1 MAFVHECSCEIPKS
15 ELDIFAVPPTQTS
28 IEHGTF
34 VEYHPISSISQG
46 APIEFEVSSTGE
58 EYLDLADSYLHV
70 KAKIQRA
77 NGNDVAN
84 DDQIGPVNNFIHSL
98 FSEVEVSLNGTL
110 ISASTGTYPYR
121 AYIENLLNY
130 GTEAKQSQL
139 TCELFYKDTAG
150 KMDCANPGA
159 AVAIQNTG
167 LRKRAEFTGGNVVVD
182 MIGKIHSDIFYIDRY
197 MMNEVNIKL
206 KLSRSKDEFSL
217 MWTGDNAF
225 RVFIVSASLFVRK
238 VKLSPS
244 VFLAHAKTLENGMA
258 KYPIKRV
265 ICKAFTVP
273 AGYRDVTSERLFSG
287 TLPTRVII
295 GCVDND
301 AFNGNKA
308 KNPFNFKNFDLT
320 ELSVYL
326 DGQQQTIKPL
336 KCNYGSNQF
345 ISAYMTLFS
354 GTGRQNRDLGIDIG
368 RSEYKDGYALY
379 AFDLTPDMSQEGHFN
394 LIKQGSLR
402 LDMKF
407 GTALPNT
414 ITVVAYGE
422 FENLIEI
429 DRSRNIVFDF
439 NN

>member
-1 MAFVHECSCEIPKS
+1 MAFVHECSCEMPKS

-46 APIEFEVSSTGE
+46 APIEFDISSTGE
-58 EYLDLADSYLHV
+58 EYLDLNDSYLYV

-77 NGNDVAN
+77 NGAN
-84 DDQIGPVNNFIHSL
+84 LDDGDQVGPVNNFIHSL
-98 FSEVEVSLNGTL
+98 FSEVEVSLNGTM
-110 ISASTGTYPYR
+110 ISTATGTYPYR

-139 TCELFYKDTAG
+139 TSELFYKDTAG
-150 KMDCANPGA
+150 KMDVANPAAA
-159 AVAIQNTG
+159 AVDANLG
-167 LRKRAEFTGGNVVVD
+167 LKKRAEFTNGNGVVD

-197 MMNEVNIKL
+197 MLNEVNVKL
-206 KLSRSKDEFSL
+206 KLSRSKDTFSL

-225 RVFIVSASLFVRK
+225 RVFIISASVFVRK

-244 VFLAHAKTLENGMA
+244 VFLAHAKILESGMA

-265 ICKAFTVP
+265 ICKSFTIP
-273 AGYRDVTSERLFSG
+273 RGYRDVSSERLFSE
-287 TLPTRVII
+287 TLPTRLII

-301 AFNGNKA
+301 AFNGIKS

-320 ELSVYL
+320 EMSVYL
-326 DGQQQTIKPL
+326 DGQQQSIKPL
-336 KCNYGSNQF
+336 KCNYNSNEYV
-345 ISAYMTLFS
+345 SSYLSLFS
-354 GTGRQNRDLGIDIG
+354 GTGRQNRDLGIDIS

-379 AFDLTPDMSQEGHFN
+379 AFDLTPDMSQEGHYN

-414 ITVVAYGE
+414 VTFIAYGE

-429 DRSRNIVFDF
+429 DRSRNLVFDF

>member
-139 TCELFYKDTAG
+139 TSELFYKDTAG

-265 ICKAFTVP
+265 IFKVFTVP

-295 GCVDND
+295 GCVSVI
-301 AFNGNKA
+301 
-308 KNPFNFKNFDLT
+308 LT
-320 ELSVYL
+320 PKFGGRKLPLQVEA
-326 DGQQQTIKPL
+326 KPL
-336 KCNYGSNQF
+336 ELTFVINYEYLVNRGQSIERMRSFQ
-345 ISAYMTLFS
+345 ISWEPT
-354 GTGRQNRDLGIDIG
+354 N
-368 RSEYKDGYALY
+368 
-379 AFDLTPDMSQEGHFN
+379 P
-394 LIKQGSLR
+394 
-402 LDMKF
+402 
-407 GTALPNT
+407 
-414 ITVVAYGE
+414 
-422 FENLIEI
+422 
-429 DRSRNIVFDF
+429 
-439 NN
+439 

>member
-15 ELDIFAVPPTQTS
+15 ELDIFSVPPTQTS

-77 NGNDVAN
+77 NGDNVAN
-84 DDQIGPVNNFIHSL
+84 DDQVGPVNNFLHAL

-110 ISASTGTYPYR
+110 ISASTATYPYR

-130 GTEAKQSQL
+130 GLEAKQSQL
-139 TCELFYKDTAG
+139 TSELFYKDTAG
-150 KMDCANPGA
+150 KMDSANPA
-159 AVAIQNTG
+159 AAAADRNKG
-167 LRKRAEFTGGNVVVD
+167 LARRVDFTGGNAVVD
-182 MIGKIHSDIFYIDRY
+182 MIGKLHSDIFYIDRY
-197 MMNEVNIKL
+197 MMNEVNVKL

-238 VKLSPS
+238 VKISPS

-273 AGYRDVTSERLFSG
+273 TGYRDVTSERLFSG

-336 KCNYGSNQF
+336 KCNYASNQF

>member
-15 ELDIFAVPPTQTS
+15 ELDIFSVPPTQTS

-46 APIEFEVSSTGE
+46 APIEFEVSSSGE
-58 EYLDLADSYLHV
+58 DYLDLADSYLYV

-77 NGNDVAN
+77 NGADMED
-84 DDQIGPVNNFIHSL
+84 DDQVGPVNNFIHSL
-98 FSEVEVSLNGTL
+98 FSEVEVSLNGTM
-110 ISASTGTYPYR
+110 ISASTATYPYR

-130 GTEAKQSQL
+130 GSEAKQSQL
-139 TCELFYKDTAG
+139 TSELFYKDTAG
-150 KMDCANPGA
+150 KMDTANPA
-159 AVAIQNTG
+159 ANAADSNSG
-167 LRKRAEFTGGNVVVD
+167 LKDRAQFTNRNGVVD
-182 MIGKIHSDIFYIDRY
+182 MMGKIHSDIFYIDRY
-197 MMNEVNIKL
+197 MMNEVGIKL
-206 KLSRSKDEFSL
+206 KLCRSKDTFSL

-225 RVFIVSASLFVRK
+225 RVFIVGASLLVRK

-265 ICKAFTVP
+265 ICKSFTVP
-273 AGYRDVTSERLFSG
+273 AGCRDVSNERLFSG
-287 TLPTRVII
+287 SLPTRLII

-301 AFNGNKA
+301 AFNGSKA
-308 KNPFNFKNFDLT
+308 KNPFNFKHLNLT
-320 ELSVYL
+320 ELSIYL
-326 DGQQQTIKPL
+326 DGQQQGIKPL
-336 KCNYGSNQF
+336 KCNYGANEY
-345 ISAYMTLFS
+345 ISSYMSLFS
-354 GTGRQNRDLGIDIG
+354 GTGRQNRDLGLDIN
-368 RSEYKDGYALY
+368 RSDYKNGYALY

-414 ITVVAYGE
+414 VTIIAYGE

>member
-130 GTEAKQSQL
+130 GTEAKESQL
-139 TCELFYKDTAG
+139 TSELFYKDTAG

-159 AVAIQNTG
+159 AVANQNKG

>member
-1 MAFVHECSCEIPKS
+1 
-15 ELDIFAVPPTQTS
+15 
-28 IEHGTF
+28 
-34 VEYHPISSISQG
+34 
-46 APIEFEVSSTGE
+46 
-58 EYLDLADSYLHV
+58 
-70 KAKIQRA
+70 
-77 NGNDVAN
+77 
-84 DDQIGPVNNFIHSL
+84 
-98 FSEVEVSLNGTL
+98 
-110 ISASTGTYPYR
+110 
-121 AYIENLLNY
+121 
-130 GTEAKQSQL
+130 
-139 TCELFYKDTAG
+139 
-150 KMDCANPGA
+150 
-159 AVAIQNTG
+159 
-167 LRKRAEFTGGNVVVD
+167 
-182 MIGKIHSDIFYIDRY
+182 MIGKLHSDIFYIDRY
-197 MMNEVNIKL
+197 MMNEVNVKL

-238 VKLSPS
+238 VKISPS

-273 AGYRDVTSERLFSG
+273 TGYRDVTSERLFSG

-336 KCNYGSNQF
+336 KCNYASNQF

>member
-139 TCELFYKDTAG
+139 TSELFYKDTAG

-273 AGYRDVTSERLFSG
+273 TGYRDVTSERLFSG

-295 GCVDND
+295 GCIDND